1 MNGYLYVLKV
11 PNSSMIPDDQAGLPT
26 TPGSGCP
33 GFFTLAEKDVDMR
46 FGLDLVIL
54 TRSVAV
60 PAGATTK
67 D

>member
-1 MNGYLYVLKV
+1 
-11 PNSSMIPDDQAGLPT
+11 MIPDDQAGLPT

-46 FGLDLVIL
+46 FGLDLKLL

-60 PAGATTK
+60 PAEATTK